1 MSTAQYIINITPAEE
16 YAQTILPS
24 TGNAQVC
31 KLFWRRTEGILNT
44 NVRITISQHFLRHK
58 TDTKSEKIKCIQ
70 ISLQH
75 ARLATD
81 NLNKTIEEDS
91 IDTLRIQE
99 PYQIRNKIVGF
110 PRGLKI
116 FKAGA
121 GKHRAAI
128 GVNNAHIDT
137 IMINQLSDED
147 AVVLEL
153 TLGNKN
159 YYCQLIL

>member
-1 MSTAQYIINITPAEE
+1 M
-16 YAQTILPS
+16 
-24 TGNAQVC
+24 
-31 KLFWRRTEGILNT
+31 NT

-128 GVNNAHIDT
+128 GVNNAQIDA

-147 AVVLEL
+147 AAALGL
-153 TLGNKN
+153 TLGNTKLLLPA
-159 YYCQLIL
+159 YTLILLATYTETSEKWKPLYNMPVELASL